1 MSLGSLIGLFFV
13 PYIID
18 AFGRRSGILVGSLI
32 MCLGVGLQAGA
43 TTFGMFVASRL
54 LLGFGDCIVLGSAPL
69 LITELAPP
77 QDRAILATLG
87 GASYH
92 SGAFIASTSNPFI
105 HAYDLKLLEMSLCLG
120 VSEHHFAKCLTE
132 LSCTTK

>member
-1 MSLGSLIGLFFV
+1 
-13 PYIID
+13 
-18 AFGRRSGILVGSLI
+18 
-32 MCLGVGLQAGA
+32 
-43 TTFGMFVASRL
+43 

-92 SGAFIASTSNPFI
+92 SGAFIASTFTPSAL
-105 HAYDLKLLEMSLCLG
+105 AYCLQILEMCLC
-120 VSEHHFAKCLTE
+120 VSDYHVA
-132 LSCTTK
+132 SVSQS